1 MKTNQFIAVAGP
13 SGSGKTKW
21 ISQRLQESRHSC
33 FYLAPG
39 VSEPSVDLM
48 HIGYSFPE
56 VQVIADHEIPSL
68 INQWRQEGLS
78 SATVYLELGF
88 HLVLDHPMLSVLPWH
103 RVAILPSQPPESE
116 WHTWADEMI
125 PGNETPRPT
134 AVDHPNVW
142 LTSLKGQ
149 VFDPP
154 SLNETLMELTKGAY
168 GDIQRVKGIFEL
180 PDGRAFYVDFVH
192 GMSDIGYLELK
203 VPRWIK
209 GRPDRPSGIE
219 VVGWNLQSDAIA
231 QTFRDSYLADDLLR
245 YYQQQYQATLEEES
259 LPV

>member
-1 MKTNQFIAVAGP
+1 M
-13 SGSGKTKW
+13 
-21 ISQRLQESRHSC
+21 
-33 FYLAPG
+33 
-39 VSEPSVDLM
+39 
-48 HIGYSFPE
+48 
-56 VQVIADHEIPSL
+56 

-78 SATVYLELGF
+78 NATVYLELGF

-103 RVAILPSQPPESE
+103 RVAVLPSQLPESE
-116 WHTWADEMI
+116 WHAWADEMI

-134 AVDHPNVW
+134 VEDHPNVW
-142 LTSLKGQ
+142 LTPLKGQ

-154 SLNETLMELTKGAY
+154 SLNEALMELTKGAY

-180 PDGRAFYVDFVH
+180 PDGRAFYVDFVD
-192 GMSDIGYLELK
+192 GMSDIGYVELK

-209 GRPDRPSGIE
+209 GRPNRPSGIE